1 MRGVSAEELY
11 VETLNN
17 DIYIRSLGYKLVTIW
32 ECDWRAEVKSD
43 PEKLRFLSILFRS
56 LYPRYR
62 PSSFESYVQQIRDGS
77 FFGMI
82 ECDIIVPDELK
93 SKFSE
98 MAPIF
103 KNVAVGSDQ
112 LGEGMTYAA
121 EQSGYLKR
129 PVRMLIGSLRG
140 DKVLLASPLARWYL
154 EQGLIITEIYQLVR
168 YHPRDLFRR
177 FGESVCDAR
186 REGDV
191 DPDKKIL
198 ADTCKL
204 IGNSCYG
211 KTITNK
217 DRHRNVEY
225 IDGHSEASEAI
236 SSFDFESLNQLTD
249 DGFYETT
256 SFKRQVGV

>member
-1 MRGVSAEELY
+1 MDKKRDTSVSEMRGVSAEDLF
-11 VETLNN
+11 VATLESDN
-17 DIYIRSLGYKLVTIW
+17 YIRSLGYKLITVW
-32 ECDWRAEVKSD
+32 ECDWRAEVRDD

-56 LYPRYR
+56 VYPRQE
-62 PSSFESYVQQIRDGS
+62 PASFERYVEQIRDGS
-77 FFGMI
+77 FFGMV
-82 ECDIIVPDELK
+82 ECDIVVPQELR

-112 LGEGMTYAA
+112 LGEGMRSAA
-121 EQSGYLKR
+121 KRIGYLKR
-129 PVRMLIGSLRG
+129 PVKMLIGSLRG

-154 EQGLIITEIYQLVR
+154 EQGLIITEIYQLIR

-191 DPDKKIL
+191 DPNKRIL

-204 IGNSCYG
+204 MGNSCYG

-225 IDGHSEASEAI
+225 IDGHSEASETI
-236 SSFDFESLNQLTD
+236 SCFDFESLNQLI
-249 DGFYETT
+249 
-256 SFKRQVGV
+256 